1 VSRQIFDFPEPERFV
16 AGTVGMPGER
26 TFFLQA
32 RYGNNVVSVVLE
44 KLQVAALAD
53 RIEQILSVV
62 EGTNIGFVR
71 NIDDKPLELP
81 IFEEFRVGTM
91 ALGWDDETH
100 KVFIEAYAVS
110 DAELPD
116 MDADYDNE
124 DNVSVDT
131 LRVRLTPDQARSFIQ
146 RARTLVESGRPAC
159 PFCGQPLDP
168 SGHICPRANGFK
180 RRL

>member
-1 VSRQIFDFPEPERFV
+1 MPRQLFDFPEPERFV
-16 AGTVGMPGER
+16 VGTVGMPGDR

-32 RYGNNVVSVVLE
+32 RHGNNVVSVVLE

-53 RIEQILSVV
+53 RVEQILSVV

-71 NIDDKPLELP
+71 TIDDKPLELP

-91 ALGWDDETH
+91 ALGWDDDVN

-110 DAELPD
+110 DAEVTDLGD
-116 MDADYDNE
+116 ELDDE
-124 DNVSVDT
+124 DSVDT

-180 RRL
+180 RR

>member
-1 VSRQIFDFPEPERFV
+1 MPRQLFDFPEPERFV
-16 AGTVGMPGER
+16 VGTVGMPGDR

-32 RYGNNVVSVVLE
+32 RHGNNVVSVVLE
-44 KLQVAALAD
+44 KQQVAALAD
-53 RIEQILSVV
+53 RVEQILSVV

-91 ALGWDDETH
+91 ALGWDDDVH

-110 DAELPD
+110 ESELPD
-116 MDADYDNE
+116 MDE
-124 DNVSVDT
+124 DGDDEESVDT

-146 RARTLVESGRPAC
+146 RARTMVESGRPAC
-159 PFCGQPLDP
+159 PFCVQPLDP
-168 SGHICPRANGFK
+168 SGNICPRANGFK
-180 RRL
+180 RR

>member
-1 VSRQIFDFPEPERFV
+1 MPRQLFDFPEPERFV
-16 AGTVGMPGER
+16 VGTVGMPGDR

-32 RYGNNVVSVVLE
+32 RHGNNVVSVVLE
-44 KLQVAALAD
+44 KQQVAALAD
-53 RIEQILSVV
+53 RVEQILSVV

-91 ALGWDDETH
+91 ALGWDDDVH

-110 DAELPD
+110 ESELPD
-116 MDADYDNE
+116 RDE
-124 DNVSVDT
+124 DGDDEASVDT

-146 RARTLVESGRPAC
+146 RARTMVESGRPAC

-180 RRL
+180 RR

>member
-1 VSRQIFDFPEPERFV
+1 MARQIFDFPEPERFV
-16 AGTVGMPGER
+16 VGTVGMPGER

-32 RYGNNVVSVVLE
+32 RHGNHVVSVVLE
-44 KLQVAALAD
+44 KQQVSALAD
-53 RIEQILSVV
+53 RVEQILSVV
-62 EGTNIGFVR
+62 EGTNLGFVR
-71 NIDDKPLELP
+71 EVDDKPLELP

-91 ALGWDDETH
+91 ALGWDDDVH
-100 KVFIEAYAVS
+100 RVFIEAYAVS

-116 MDADYDNE
+116 MDADDE
-124 DNVSVDT
+124 TESVDT

-146 RARTLVESGRPAC
+146 RARTMVESGRPAC

>member
-1 VSRQIFDFPEPERFV
+1 MPRQLFDFPEPERFV
-16 AGTVGMPGER
+16 VGTVGMPGDR

-32 RYGNNVVSVVLE
+32 RHGNNVVSVVLE

-53 RIEQILSVV
+53 RVEQILSVV

-71 NIDDKPLELP
+71 TIDDKPLELP

-91 ALGWDDETH
+91 ALGWDDDVN

-110 DAELPD
+110 DAEVPD
-116 MDADYDNE
+116 LGDELDDE
-124 DNVSVDT
+124 DSVDT

-180 RRL
+180 RR

>member
-1 VSRQIFDFPEPERFV
+1 VARQVFDFPEPERFV
-16 AGTVGMPGER
+16 VGTVGMPGDR

-32 RYGNNVVSVVLE
+32 RHGNAVVSVVLE
-44 KLQVAALAD
+44 KQQVAALAD
-53 RIEQILSVV
+53 RVEQILSVV
-62 EGTNIGFVR
+62 EGTNVGFVR
-71 NIDDKPLELP
+71 TVDDKPLELP

-91 ALGWDDETH
+91 ALGWDDDVH

-116 MDADYDNE
+116 MDANE
-124 DNVSVDT
+124 LEDDDESVDT